1 VDLSAFEDIGSVLAT
16 AFCVLFFGSYA
27 VALFGGRRRLMAAA
41 RWVQEFLQPLGG
53 PAQVRWTASS
63 AFHITATDQSQPFRR
78 MVVTVL
84 LKPRDLIAQLVVNR
98 LLRRNDLL
106 MVRCELLHQPIWG
119 LEVYRPRTLLS
130 GLAQKEIG
138 VEQWSETTLTSSDH
152 RIAHGGGKAEEM
164 CEALL
169 NELGA
174 ERAKL
179 WRLAVRRQFPHLLL
193 AVDLPE
199 MTAQEAIRF
208 RETLTRMVR
217 AMQPYSTVVE
227 ARAEGEPQPDVAGLQ
242 DR

>member
-1 VDLSAFEDIGSVLAT
+1 VDLTVFEDIGSVLAT
-16 AFCVLFFGSYA
+16 VFCVLFFGSYA

-53 PAQVRWTASS
+53 TAQVRWTASS
-63 AFHITATDQSQPFRR
+63 AFHITATDQSPPFRR

-98 LLRRNDLL
+98 LLRRNDL
-106 MVRCELLHQPIWG
+106 VIIRCELPNQPIWG

-138 VEQWSETTLTSSDH
+138 VEQWGETTLTSSDH
-152 RIAHGGGKAEEM
+152 RVAHGGGKAEEM
-164 CEALL
+164 CQALL
-169 NELGA
+169 NELGV
-174 ERAKL
+174 EREKL

-199 MTAQEAIRF
+199 MTEQEAIRF
-208 RETLTRMVR
+208 REMLTRMVT

-227 ARAEGEPQPDVAGLQ
+227 TPEKAEPEKSDVVG
-242 DR
+242 

>member
-1 VDLSAFEDIGSVLAT
+1 VDLSIFEDIGSVIAT
-16 AFCVLFFGSYA
+16 AFCILFFGSYA

-41 RWVQEFLQPLGG
+41 RWVQEMLQPLGG
-53 PAQVRWTASS
+53 TAQVRWTASS
-63 AFHITATDQSQPFRR
+63 AFHITGTDQDPPFRR

-106 MVRCELLHQPIWG
+106 MIRCELRHQPIWG

-138 VEQWSETTLTSSDH
+138 VEQWGETSLTASDH
-152 RIAHGGGKAEEM
+152 RVAHGGGKAEEM
-164 CEALL
+164 CEVLL

-174 ERAKL
+174 ERARL
-179 WRLAVRRQFPHLLL
+179 WRLAVRRHFPHLLL

-199 MTAQEAIRF
+199 MTSLEATRY
-208 RETLTRMVR
+208 RELFARLVK

-227 ARAEGEPQPDVAGLQ
+227 TPEESDVAS
-242 DR
+242 